1 MSRVPTTSSGGQ
13 QMLRNILAL
22 RVNLALI
29 VLGAFSVMFLI
40 KLTSLLP
47 TQYYFSFSKLVAGD
61 RGPFLVDPPSV
72 SGAKLCELLRRNR
85 ISSDDLQTV
94 QIDCNQSTVAGR
106 STPTGPRFSPE
117 EIDAIYNSVLVN
129 AGALQQRSQQ
139 LAARFTPAPL
149 TGDDLEEILSRAQTV
164 DAAVKAIT
172 LRYNYQVSDAVER
185 PLRQNVDQLLA
196 MLPEPQY
203 TGASPEQLSLP
214 PLGESERARLRAAHA
229 AFVEQVRARVAQAQQ
244 TPIRKSDLD
253 EIVAKAYGKYD
264 LTARIT
270 DHHTTPVE
278 ASIDA
283 TLKNAVAA
291 QGLALRSSDE
301 LEQVVFTELS
311 TAGLGDYAAAVL
323 IRLAAVLLFGIV
335 AGIAFGRHEFVSIS
349 VAAALAAFL
358 LSWPLML
365 MWDNL
370 VDPRWNDQRPL
381 FLVFYAIYILSF
393 YVTARFGAVLGAL
406 LRRGLMRRHE
416 PLVATAAGAAVS
428 NAVTF
433 RDFVINL
440 GASVAINIAVYATN
454 IVIPLTAAVT

>member
-1 MSRVPTTSSGGQ
+1 
-13 QMLRNILAL
+13 MLRNILAV

-94 QIDCNQSTVAGR
+94 EIDCNQSTVEGR
-106 STPTGPRFSPE
+106 AAPSGPRFSPQ

-129 AGALQQRSQQ
+129 AGSLQQHSQQ
-139 LAARFTPAPL
+139 LASRFTPAPL
-149 TGDDLEEILSRAQTV
+149 TGEELEQILLSAQTV
-164 DAAVKAIT
+164 DAAVKAII
-172 LRYNYQVSDAVER
+172 LSYNYQISEAIAQ

-196 MLPEPQY
+196 GLPEPQY
-203 TGASPEQLSLP
+203 TGTNRQQLSLP
-214 PLGESERARLRAAHA
+214 PLGDAERSRLREAHA
-229 AFVEQVRARVAQAQQ
+229 AFVEQVSARIAQAPQ

-253 EIVAKAYGKYD
+253 EIVANAYGKYD
-264 LTARIT
+264 LTAKIT
-270 DHHTTPVE
+270 DHHTAPVE
-278 ASIDA
+278 ASMDGA
-283 TLKNAVAA
+283 LKNAVAA
-291 QGLALRSSDE
+291 QGLTLRSSDE
-301 LEQVVFTELS
+301 LEQMVFTELS

-365 MWDNL
+365 MWENL

-381 FLVFYAIYILSF
+381 FLVFYGIYILSF
-393 YVTARFGAVLGAL
+393 YITARFGAVLGAL

-416 PLVATAAGAAVS
+416 PLVTTAAGAAVS

-433 RDFVINL
+433 RDFAVNL
-440 GASVAINIAVYATN
+440 GASVAINVAVYVAN
-454 IVIPLTAAVT
+454 IVIPLTAAVS

>member
-1 MSRVPTTSSGGQ
+1 
-13 QMLRNILAL
+13 
-22 RVNLALI
+22 
-29 VLGAFSVMFLI
+29 
-40 KLTSLLP
+40 
-47 TQYYFSFSKLVAGD
+47 
-61 RGPFLVDPPSV
+61 
-72 SGAKLCELLRRNR
+72 
-85 ISSDDLQTV
+85 
-94 QIDCNQSTVAGR
+94 
-106 STPTGPRFSPE
+106 
-117 EIDAIYNSVLVN
+117 
-129 AGALQQRSQQ
+129 
-139 LAARFTPAPL
+139 
-149 TGDDLEEILSRAQTV
+149 
-164 DAAVKAIT
+164 
-172 LRYNYQVSDAVER
+172 
-185 PLRQNVDQLLA
+185 
-196 MLPEPQY
+196 
-203 TGASPEQLSLP
+203 LP